1 MKLERT
7 QGGCTN
13 RKTPKWS
20 IQRMEEDKKEDESP
34 GGDYAAEG
42 RLDSPA
48 VAQPLCPTLVEYIG
62 KLLGM
67 FHAGHILAGHVG
79 EGGWRLRI
87 SHARLST
94 TVAFQV
100 GVILGQ
106 DKARATR

>member
-1 MKLERT
+1 
-7 QGGCTN
+7 
-13 RKTPKWS
+13 
-20 IQRMEEDKKEDESP
+20 MEEDEKEDESL

-79 EGGWRLRI
+79 ERGWRLSI
-87 SHARLST
+87 SHARLSA